1 MFDLI
6 QLALTQ
12 NAQNYEKECTDLINY
27 FKIIGKP
34 HKAIQ
39 VAISCLRDM
48 GRIIKA
54 KREFWQKKVHE
65 MLKADDQYKH
75 VPYGVHLYFDYVLTL
90 KEFLHFESKVRQTEY
105 DEDLAQIESY
115 LGVNFTDWCF
125 IYKRPSLGDDDFISG
140 KAARLIERL
149 AKSER
154 KSICQISLFSG
165 IC

>member
-27 FKIIGKP
+27 FKIIRKP

-39 VAISCLRDM
+39 IAISCLRVL
-48 GRIIKA
+48 GRLTKA

-65 MLKADDQYKH
+65 MLKADDQYKQ

-90 KEFLHFESKVRQTEY
+90 KEFLHFESKVRQTEH
-105 DEDLAQIESY
+105 DEDLA
-115 LGVNFTDWCF
+115 
-125 IYKRPSLGDDDFISG
+125 
-140 KAARLIERL
+140 
-149 AKSER
+149 
-154 KSICQISLFSG
+154 
-165 IC
+165 